1 MKAAQQSLFD
11 NDPYL
16 SGPKVIP
23 ADFITITEI
32 NTKAPAQSGDFEIHY
47 SFSDSP
53 FGELFIA
60 STHKGICFV
69 WFVDDKAS
77 AIAELETRFPSAQ
90 LEPKSTQE
98 HQEVIYF
105 FNHDATKWPKINL
118 HLQGTEFQLKVWKAL
133 LNIPFGT
140 STNYINIATEIEKPK
155 ASRAVGTAIG
165 KNPIAF
171 LIPCHRVVQ
180 TNGQLGGYRWGIDRK
195 AELIKWENKSFTAS

>member
-16 SGPKVIP
+16 TDPKLIP
-23 ADFITITEI
+23 ADFITIFEI
-32 NTKAPAQSGDFEIHY
+32 NTEAPAQSGDFEIHY
-47 SFSDSP
+47 SFRDST
-53 FGELFIA
+53 FGELLIA

-69 WFVDDKAS
+69 WFVNDKAS

-90 LEPKSTQE
+90 LKLKSTQE
-98 HQEVIYF
+98 HQDVMCF
-105 FNHDATKWPKINL
+105 FNHDTTKWPKINL

-140 STNYINIATEIEKPK
+140 STNYISIATEIEKPK

-165 KNPIAF
+165 KNPIAYI
-171 LIPCHRVVQ
+171 IPCHRVVQ
-180 TNGQLGGYRWGIDRK
+180 TNRQLGGYMWGIDRK
-195 AELIKWENKSFTAS
+195 AAILRWEQEK

>member
-16 SGPKVIP
+16 TGPKITP
-23 ADFITITEI
+23 EDFITITEF
-32 NTKAPAQSGDFEIHY
+32 NTEAPVQSGDFEIHY

-53 FGELFIA
+53 FGELIIA

-69 WFVDDKAS
+69 WFIDDKAS
-77 AIAELETRFPSAQ
+77 AIAELVTRFPSAQ
-90 LEPKSTQE
+90 LELKSTQE
-98 HQEVIYF
+98 HQDVMCF
-105 FNHDATKWPKINL
+105 FNHDTTKWPKINL
-118 HLQGTEFQLKVWKAL
+118 DLQGTDFQLNVWKAL
-133 LNIPFGT
+133 LKIPFGT
-140 STNYINIATEIEKPK
+140 STNYISIATEIEKPK

-180 TNGQLGGYRWGIDRK
+180 TNGRLGGYMWGIERK
-195 AELIKWENKSFTAS
+195 AAILRWEHEK

>member
-16 SGPKVIP
+16 TGPIVTP

-32 NTKAPAQSGDFEIHY
+32 NTEAPAQLIDFEIHY

-53 FGELFIA
+53 FGELLIA

-77 AIAELETRFPSAQ
+77 AIAELETRFGSAK
-90 LEPKSTQE
+90 LEHKSTKE
-98 HQEVIYF
+98 HQDVMCF
-105 FNHDATKWPKINL
+105 FNHDTSKWPKINL

-133 LNIPFGT
+133 LNIPFGA
-140 STNYINIATEIEKPK
+140 STKYINIATELKNPK

-180 TNGQLGGYRWGIDRK
+180 TNGQLGGYMWGIDRK
-195 AELIKWENKSFTAS
+195 AAILRWEREK

>member
-11 NDPYL
+11 NDPNL
-16 SGPKVIP
+16 TGPKVTL
-23 ADFITITEI
+23 ADFIAITEI
-32 NTKAPAQSGDFEIHY
+32 NTEAPAQLRDFEIRY

-53 FGELFIA
+53 FGELLIA

-77 AIAELETRFPSAQ
+77 AIAELETRFGSAK
-90 LEPKSTQE
+90 LEHKSTKE
-98 HQEVIYF
+98 HQDVMCF

-133 LNIPFGT
+133 LNIPFST
-140 STNYINIATEIEKPK
+140 STNYISIATEIENPK
-155 ASRAVGTAIG
+155 SSRAVGTAIG
-165 KNPIAF
+165 KNPVAF

-180 TNGQLGGYRWGIDRK
+180 TNGQLGGYMWGIDRK
-195 AELIKWENKSFTAS
+195 AAILRWEREK

>member
-16 SGPKVIP
+16 TDPKLIP
-23 ADFITITEI
+23 ADFITIFEI
-32 NTKAPAQSGDFEIHY
+32 NTEAPAQSGDFEIHY
-47 SFSDSP
+47 SFRDST
-53 FGELFIA
+53 FGELLIA

-69 WFVDDKAS
+69 WFVNDKAS

-90 LEPKSTQE
+90 LKLKSTQE
-98 HQEVIYF
+98 HQDVMCF
-105 FNHDATKWPKINL
+105 FNHDTTKWPKINL

-140 STNYINIATEIEKPK
+140 STNYISIATEIEKPK

-165 KNPIAF
+165 KNPIAYI
-171 LIPCHRVVQ
+171 IPCHRVVQ
-180 TNGQLGGYRWGIDRK
+180 TNRQLGGYMWGLNRK
-195 AELIKWENKSFTAS
+195 AAILRWEQEK